1 MIIQCTTYQDGKRLA
16 DIDVSALPN
25 ALRNPDLFTWVAL
38 KDPEPAEVL
47 MMLSLIHI

>member
-38 KDPEPAEVL
+38 KDPEPAYVP
-47 MMLSLIHI
+47 